1 MIRKATIADVKRIQ
15 SLINLYAEKKLMLAR
30 SLSELYEN
38 LRDFSVY
45 IENGEMIGC
54 AAMRIVWED
63 LCEVKSLAV
72 VEEHQGKGIG
82 SALVR
87 TCLAEAKSMDLPR
100 MFTLT
105 FQPVFFEKLGFKRV
119 GKESLPHKI
128 WAECVRCPHFP
139 DCDEIA
145 LDIDPRAGEWVS
157 G

>member
-1 MIRKATIADVKRIQ
+1 MIRKANIAEVKPIQ
-15 SLINLYAEKKLMLAR
+15 SLINGYAKKELMLAR

-38 LRDFSVY
+38 LRDFFVY
-45 IENGEMIGC
+45 VEGGEVVGC

-72 VEEHQGKGIG
+72 VEAHQRKGIG

-87 TCLAEAKSMDLPR
+87 ACLDEAKSLALPR

-105 FQPVFFEKLGFKRV
+105 FRPEFFETLGFRRV
-119 GKESLPHKI
+119 GKETLPHKI

-139 DCDEIA
+139 DCDEVA
-145 LDIDPRAGEWVS
+145 LAMDLTP
-157 G
+157 

>member
-1 MIRKATIADVKRIQ
+1 MIRRAAIADVKSIQ
-15 SLINLYAEKKLMLAR
+15 SLINYYADKKLMLAR

-38 LRDFSVY
+38 IRDFWVK
-45 IENGEMIGC
+45 EDAGDVVGC
-54 AAMRIVWED
+54 AAMHIMWED

-72 VEEHQGKGIG
+72 AEAHQKKGLG

-87 TCLAEAKSMDLPR
+87 TCVEEAKSLGLPR

-105 FQPVFFEKLGFKRV
+105 YQVEFFEKVGFKRV

-128 WAECVRCPHFP
+128 WAECVRCPRFP

-145 LDIDPRAGEWVS
+145 LDLDLRA
-157 G
+157 